1 MNGDSLTVLSQKKV
15 VLFVCTHNS
24 ARSQLSEAILQQKF
38 GDHFQTF
45 SAGTKPTTINP
56 YVKQVLTEMGIN
68 TSNLKAKHVNE
79 FLGQEIDI
87 IVTVCDSAKESCPYF
102 PGAKRYEHKSFKDP
116 TKFAG
121 TDDEI
126 LKAVRRLKDEIL
138 EWIEEKFTPQ
148 SRIP

>member
-1 MNGDSLTVLSQKKV
+1 MLSQKKV

-24 ARSQLSEAILQQKF
+24 ARSQLSEAILEQKF

-102 PGAKRYEHKSFKDP
+102 LGAKRYEHKSFKDP
-116 TKFAG
+116 SNFTG
-121 TDDEI
+121 TNDER
-126 LKAVRRLKDEIL
+126 LKAVKRLRDEIS
-138 EWIEEKFTPQ
+138 EWIEEVFTPK
-148 SRIP
+148 S